1 VSKAECALDRIFR
14 AESRAVLAT
23 LIRLLGDFDLAE
35 DALQDAFT
43 AALETWS
50 KDGVPTSPGA
60 WLTTTARR
68 KAIDRIRHLKIVEA
82 KRSELALSL
91 RLDQEIHGPQ
101 DEFEVSPIPDDQLR
115 LIFTCCHPALSRE
128 AQVALTLRTLGGL
141 SVGEIARAFFVTEAT
156 IAQRIARAKQ
166 KIVRARIPYEIPDRA
181 TLAPRLNSVLSVLYL
196 MFNEGYLATSH
207 EQLVRGDLVADALRL
222 ARGLSALLPDEPEPM
237 GLLALMLLHD
247 SRREARVSDAGD
259 LVLLE
264 DQDRTKWKRSQIEEG
279 IRLVEQA
286 LRMRRPGP
294 YQIQGA
300 IAAVHAE
307 APTAAD
313 TDWRQIAILYEQLL
327 HYERTPV
334 IELNRA
340 VAVSFATSPSDAL
353 SLLEDIE
360 RTGALDQYA
369 PFHLARA
376 DMFRRLGRTDQ
387 AWECYRRA
395 LPVAQN
401 ELVRQFI
408 ERRMQHAPKI
418 VPPSPLFVND
428 EKVRNDTAQ
437 EKESS

>member
-1 VSKAECALDRIFR
+1 MSQAEYTLDQVFR

-23 LIRLLGDFDLAE
+23 LIRILGDFDLAE

-50 KDGVPTSPGA
+50 KDGVPASPGA
-60 WLTTTARR
+60 WLTTTGRR
-68 KAIDRIRHLKIVEA
+68 KAIDRIRHLKIIEA

-91 RLDQEIHGPQ
+91 RLDQEVHGSQ
-101 DEFEVSPIPDDQLR
+101 DEFEVSPIADDQLR

-141 SVGEIARAFFVTEAT
+141 SVAEIARAFLVTEAT
-156 IAQRIARAKQ
+156 IAQRVARAKR
-166 KIVRARIPYEIPDRA
+166 KIVRARIPYEIPDRT
-181 TLAPRLNSVLSVLYL
+181 TLAPRLNAVLSVLYL

-207 EQLVRGDLVADALRL
+207 GNLVRGDLVADAIRL
-222 ARGLSALLPDEPEPM
+222 ARGLSALIPDEPEPM

-264 DQDRTKWKRSQIEEG
+264 DQDRTKWKRPQIEEG

-286 LRMRRPGP
+286 LRIGQPGP

-340 VAVSFATSPSDAL
+340 VAVSFAASPADGL
-353 SLLEDIE
+353 SLLEDIK

-376 DMFRRLGRTDQ
+376 DMFRRLGRTDE
-387 AWECYRRA
+387 AGECYRRA

-401 ELVRQFI
+401 ERVRQFI
-408 ERRMQHAPKI
+408 ERRIQHESKAS
-418 VPPSPLFVND
+418 PSPLLVND
-428 EKVRNDTAQ
+428 EKLLNGMAP
-437 EKESS
+437 EKGSS

>member
-1 VSKAECALDRIFR
+1 VSQAEDTLERVFR

-23 LIRLLGDFDLAE
+23 LIRILGDFDLAE
-35 DALQDAFT
+35 DALQEAF
-43 AALETWS
+43 AAAVETWS
-50 KDGVPTSPGA
+50 KDGVPASPGA

-91 RLDQEIHGPQ
+91 RLDQEVRGSQ

-141 SVGEIARAFFVTEAT
+141 SVAEIARAFLVTEAT
-156 IAQRIARAKQ
+156 IAQRVARAKQ

-181 TLAPRLNSVLSVLYL
+181 TLAPRLNAVLSVLYL

-207 EQLVRGDLVADALRL
+207 GHLVRGDLVADALRL

-237 GLLALMLLHD
+237 GLFALMLLHD

-264 DQDRTKWKRSQIEEG
+264 DQDRNKWKRPQIEEG
-279 IRLVEQA
+279 IRFVEQA

-313 TDWRQIAILYEQLL
+313 TDWRQIAVLYEQLL
-327 HYERTPV
+327 HYEQTPV

-340 VAVSFATSPSDAL
+340 VAVSFAASPVEAL

-360 RTGALDQYA
+360 RTGTLDRYA

-376 DMFRRLGRTDQ
+376 DMFRRLGRTDE
-387 AWECYRRA
+387 AGECYRRA

-401 ELVRQFI
+401 ERVRQFI
-408 ERRMQHAPKI
+408 ERRMQ
-418 VPPSPLFVND
+418 L
-428 EKVRNDTAQ
+428 
-437 EKESS
+437 

>member
-1 VSKAECALDRIFR
+1 MSQAGNTVERVFR
-14 AESRAVLAT
+14 EESRAVLAT
-23 LIRLLGDFDLAE
+23 LIRILGDFDLAE
-35 DALQDAFT
+35 DALQDAFA
-43 AALETWS
+43 AALQTWPE
-50 KDGVPTSPGA
+50 DGVPASPGA

-91 RLDQEIHGPQ
+91 RLDQEIHSRQ

-128 AQVALTLRTLGGL
+128 AQVALTLCTIGGL
-141 SVGEIARAFFVTEAT
+141 SIAEIARAFLVTEAT
-156 IAQRIARAKQ
+156 IAQRLARAKQ

-181 TLAPRLNSVLSVLYL
+181 TLAPRLNAVLSVLYL

-207 EQLVRGDLVADALRL
+207 GRLVRGDLVEDALRL
-222 ARGLSALLPDEPEPM
+222 ARGLSALLPDEPEPI

-264 DQDRTKWKRSQIEEG
+264 DQDRNKWKRPQIEEG
-279 IRLVEQA
+279 IRLIQQA
-286 LRMRRPGP
+286 LVMRRPGP

-307 APTAAD
+307 APTAAN
-313 TDWRQIAILYEQLL
+313 TDWRQIAVLYEQLL
-327 HYERTPV
+327 RYERTPV

-340 VAVSFATSPSDAL
+340 VAVSFATSPIEAL
-353 SLLEDIE
+353 SLLEDID
-360 RTGALDQYA
+360 RTGALNQYA

-376 DMFRRLGRTDQ
+376 DMLRRLGRTDQ
-387 AWECYRRA
+387 AWESYRRA
-395 LPVAQN
+395 LPLAQN
-401 ELVRQFI
+401 KLVRQFI
-408 ERRMQHAPKI
+408 ERRMQHMPKI
-418 VPPSPLFVND
+418 ANPSPLLVND
-428 EKVRNDTAQ
+428 DGRTF
-437 EKESS
+437 